1 MIVYLENKAQFRDD
15 VFSNRI
21 EEIVHDAVKQKLGRS
36 VGQSELNS
44 WKNSL
49 RCMSDVLEDKD
60 IPHDAGVAIEYA
72 VPNTAKRIDLIIT
85 GTGEDGGR
93 TAIIVELKQ
102 WQEVKTTMKDGMV
115 STYLGGPDRETT
127 HPSYQAWTY
136 AMLIKDFN
144 ENVRLDPIQIN
155 PCAYLHNCDQDEVI
169 NAKRYENYTRE
180 APAFLKD
187 DAQKLREFIKS
198 HVKRGDAG
206 ETMFRMRDGKIRPSK
221 GLADHLASLLQGN
234 QEFYMIDDQKV
245 VYETALA
252 LSGASSAGHKN
263 VLIVNG
269 GPGTG
274 KSVVAINLLVEIT
287 QRGEIAQY
295 VTKNSAPRAVYQS
308 KLAGRESPVLGRL
321 TKARISNLFVGSGG
335 YTETKPDTFNTLI
348 VDEAHR
354 LNAKSGLFS
363 NLGEN
368 QIKEIINAASC
379 SVFFIDESQRI
390 HWKDIGD
397 NEQIR
402 HWAQDLGAQIIEIDL
417 TSQFRCNGSDSYLA
431 WIDDVLQ
438 IRDTANQT
446 LDGANYEFMVCE
458 SASEMRDLIY
468 HRNQE
473 NNKARM
479 VAGYCWDW
487 ITKKKDPDGF
497 DITFP
502 AEDFKARWNL
512 DKDGSLWIMAPDSV
526 KEVGCIHT
534 CQGLELDYVG
544 VIIGSDFLV
553 RNGEVVTEATNRSS
567 QDRSIHGYK
576 KLLKADPDTAKAK
589 AAEII
594 KNTYRTLMTRGMKG
608 CYVYSP
614 DAETNAYLQ
623 AAAVGALKPDINTEA
638 FELDKFDSEQ
648 ESDLPFRVLDESEVK
663 PYVNSVPKFDIK
675 IAAGSFSQ
683 EQWIDDCE
691 WVKLPEPFSP
701 KEGYFVAQVIGESM
715 NRKIPNGS
723 WCLFRANVVGSRS
736 GKTVLVQHRDIQDI
750 DNGGQYTVKTYYSKK
765 IPTED
770 GWQHQQITLLP
781 ETDRDGY
788 EPIILVGGSTIDL
801 AIIGELVAVFS

>member
-1 MIVYLENKAQFRDD
+1 
-15 VFSNRI
+15 
-21 EEIVHDAVKQKLGRS
+21 
-36 VGQSELNS
+36 
-44 WKNSL
+44 
-49 RCMSDVLEDKD
+49 
-60 IPHDAGVAIEYA
+60 
-72 VPNTAKRIDLIIT
+72 
-85 GTGEDGGR
+85 
-93 TAIIVELKQ
+93 
-102 WQEVKTTMKDGMV
+102 
-115 STYLGGPDRETT
+115 
-127 HPSYQAWTY
+127 
-136 AMLIKDFN
+136 
-144 ENVRLDPIQIN
+144 
-155 PCAYLHNCDQDEVI
+155 
-169 NAKRYENYTRE
+169 
-180 APAFLKD
+180 
-187 DAQKLREFIKS
+187 
-198 HVKRGDAG
+198 
-206 ETMFRMRDGKIRPSK
+206 
-221 GLADHLASLLQGN
+221 
-234 QEFYMIDDQKV
+234 
-245 VYETALA
+245 
-252 LSGASSAGHKN
+252 
-263 VLIVNG
+263 
-269 GPGTG
+269 
-274 KSVVAINLLVEIT
+274 
-287 QRGEIAQY
+287 
-295 VTKNSAPRAVYQS
+295 
-308 KLAGRESPVLGRL
+308 
-321 TKARISNLFVGSGG
+321 
-335 YTETKPDTFNTLI
+335 
-348 VDEAHR
+348 
-354 LNAKSGLFS
+354 
-363 NLGEN
+363 
-368 QIKEIINAASC
+368 
-379 SVFFIDESQRI
+379 
-390 HWKDIGD
+390 
-397 NEQIR
+397 
-402 HWAQDLGAQIIEIDL
+402 
-417 TSQFRCNGSDSYLA
+417 
-431 WIDDVLQ
+431 
-438 IRDTANQT
+438 
-446 LDGANYEFMVCE
+446 MVCE